1 MRLGLL
7 FKNFD
12 AGFLVGWAFN
22 VAASA
27 NLPALVLLLFW
38 KRTTRQGVIASVL
51 AVLSSSLAWL
61 SGSAPAFQNVYGL
74 TPAEAVERAWVPFSH
89 PAPVTL
95 PLAFVVLIVVSILTK
110 FNASDPVNV

>member
-1 MRLGLL
+1 MGLGIL
-7 FKNFD
+7 FKNFN

-27 NLPALVLLLFW
+27 NLPALILLLFW

-51 AVLSSSLAWL
+51 AGLSSSLAYL

-74 TPAEAVERAWVPFSH
+74 TPAEVVERAWVPFSQ

-95 PLAFVVLIVVSILTK
+95 PLALVALVVVSFLTK